1 MTKDQFKMSDE
12 DILREEAQS
21 QEVPEIIIPTVR
33 ESEEVEALKE
43 EELAVPEEAPISETK
58 DQESDKPA
66 TMPTPPDKANT
77 QTSGKMSPLDLIK
90 SRKSSSSSTILS
102 VIESRKN
109 GGRAPMSVKDM
120 IASRKSGTQAGVTVQ
135 DIIAQ
140 RKFPKKNRIL

>member
-12 DILREEAQS
+12 DILREEAQF
-21 QEVPEIIIPTVR
+21 QEAPEIVIPTV
-33 ESEEVEALKE
+33 SEPVEPE
-43 EELAVPEEAPISETK
+43 EFENSEEAPTQESK
-58 DQESDKPA
+58 DQESAKTA

-90 SRKSSSSSTILS
+90 SRKSSNSSTILS

>member
-21 QEVPEIIIPTVR
+21 QAAPEIIIPTVS
-33 ESEEVEALKE
+33 ESEEVEDPKE
-43 EELAVPEEAPISETK
+43 EEPAASEEAPISEPK

-120 IASRKSGTQAGVTVQ
+120 ISSRKSGTQAGVTVQ